1 MLKEMGKQ
9 LMKYTNQARFV
20 QMIIKKELVV
30 SGRKRSEIIE
40 DLMKKKFDKISNKA
54 EAQKAGE
61 TEDTVE
67 EEDSTVGD
75 GYNYLLGVRTRSFY
89 GVFVHAN
96 CSLIRWPSGL

>member
-61 TEDTVE
+61 TEDVVE
-67 EEDSTVGD
+67 DEDSTVGD
-75 GYNYLLGVRTRSFY
+75 GYNYLLGVCAPSFY
-89 GVFVHAN
+89 HTCA
-96 CSLIRWPSGL
+96 C

>member
-1 MLKEMGKQ
+1 MLQEMSKQ

-40 DLMKKKFDKISNKA
+40 DLMKKKFDKISNKV

-67 EEDSTVGD
+67 DEDSTVGD
-75 GYNYLLGVRTRSFY
+75 GYNYLLGVCAPSFY
-89 GVFVHAN
+89 GIFMHAN
-96 CSLIRWPSGL
+96 RP